1 MMCLL
6 AMNLGFPEMVFLVL
20 MAFMLF
26 GPKRLPEIARQL
38 GKFVA
43 EFKKASNHFQGQIHE
58 EIRKLE
64 LDDVNPVK
72 HIQPE
77 IATLKD
83 LKELKALKDDEDLSL
98 TGALN
103 RLTDRIKNSV
113 PQDYD
118 A

>member
-1 MMCLL
+1 MCLL
-6 AMNLGFPEMVFLVL
+6 LMNLGFPEMVFLVL

-43 EFKKASNHFQGQIHE
+43 EFKKASNQFQGQIHE

-64 LDDVNPVK
+64 LDDVNPIK

-77 IATLKD
+77 IAK
-83 LKELKALKDDEDLSL
+83 LKDDEDLSL

>member
-1 MMCLL
+1 
-6 AMNLGFPEMVFLVL
+6 MNIGFPEMILLVVL
-20 MAFMLF
+20 ALILF
-26 GPKRLPEIARQL
+26 GPKKLPEIARTV

-43 EFKKASNHFQGQIHE
+43 EFKKASNEFQGQIHE

-64 LDDVNPVK
+64 LEEADPTK
-72 HIQPE
+72 HIGE
-77 IATLKD
+77 EVAKL
-83 LKELKALKDDEDLSL
+83 ASDEDLSI

-103 RLTDRIKNSV
+103 RLTERIKNNV

>member
-6 AMNLGFPEMVFLVL
+6 VMNLGFPEMVFLTL

-38 GKFVA
+38 GTFVA
-43 EFKKASNHFQGQIHE
+43 EFKKASNHFQGQIQD

-64 LDDVNPVK
+64 LDEVNPVK

-77 IATLKD
+77 ISALKD
-83 LKELKALKDDEDLSL
+83 LKELKDDEDLSL

>member
-1 MMCLL
+1 
-6 AMNLGFPEMVFLVL
+6 MNLGFPEMVFLVIL
-20 MAFMLF
+20 AFMLF

-43 EFKKASNHFQGQIHE
+43 EFKKASNSFQSQIHQ

-64 LDDVNPVK
+64 LDEVDPRK

-77 IATLKD
+77 IAKLTQ
-83 LKELKALKDDEDLSL
+83 DEDLSL
-98 TGALN
+98 SGALN
-103 RLTDRIKNSV
+103 KLTERIKNTV
-113 PQDYD
+113 PQDFD

>member
-1 MMCLL
+1 MCLL
-6 AMNLGFPEMVFLVL
+6 TMNLGFSEMIFLGL
-20 MAFMLF
+20 LAFMLF

-38 GKFVA
+38 GKLVA
-43 EFKKASNHFQGQIHE
+43 EFKKASNQFQGQIHE

-64 LDDVNPVK
+64 LEEANPAK
-72 HIQPE
+72 HIEPE
-77 IATLKD
+77 LAK
-83 LKELKALKDDEDLSL
+83 LKDDEDLSL

>member
-1 MMCLL
+1 
-6 AMNLGFPEMVFLVL
+6 
-20 MAFMLF
+20 
-26 GPKRLPEIARQL
+26 
-38 GKFVA
+38 VA
-43 EFKKASNHFQGQIHE
+43 EFKKASNQFQGQIHE

-64 LDDVNPVK
+64 LDEVNPMK

-77 IATLKD
+77 ITK
-83 LKELKALKDDEDLSL
+83 LKDDEDLSL

-103 RLTDRIKNSV
+103 RLTERIKNSV

>member
-1 MMCLL
+1 
-6 AMNLGFPEMVFLVL
+6 MNLGFPEMVFLVIL
-20 MAFMLF
+20 AFMLF

-43 EFKKASNHFQGQIHE
+43 EFKKASNDFQSQIHQ

-64 LDDVNPVK
+64 LDEADPRK
-72 HIQPE
+72 HLEPE
-77 IATLKD
+77 MAKLSQ
-83 LKELKALKDDEDLSL
+83 DEDLSL

-103 RLTDRIKNSV
+103 RLTDRIKNTV

>member
-1 MMCLL
+1 MCLL
-6 AMNLGFPEMVFLVL
+6 LMNLGFSEMIFLGL
-20 MAFMLF
+20 LAFMLF
-26 GPKRLPEIARQL
+26 GPKRLPEIARTL
-38 GKFVA
+38 GKLVA
-43 EFKKASNHFQGQIHE
+43 EFKKASNQFQGQIHD

-64 LDDVNPVK
+64 LDEVNPAK
-72 HIQPE
+72 HLEPE
-77 IATLKD
+77 LAK
-83 LKELKALKDDEDLSL
+83 LKDDEDLSL

>member
-1 MMCLL
+1 
-6 AMNLGFPEMVFLVL
+6 MNLGFTEMVFLVIL
-20 MAFMLF
+20 AFLLF

-43 EFKKASNHFQGQIHE
+43 EFKKASNDFQSQIHQ

-64 LDDVNPVK
+64 LEDADPRK
-72 HIQPE
+72 HLEAVVPKLPSE
-77 IATLKD
+77 
-83 LKELKALKDDEDLSL
+83 EDLSL
-98 TGALN
+98 SGALN
-103 RLTDRIKNSV
+103 RLTERIKNTI

>member
-1 MMCLL
+1 
-6 AMNLGFPEMVFLVL
+6 MVFLVIL
-20 MAFMLF
+20 AFMLF

-43 EFKKASNHFQGQIHE
+43 EFKKASNDFQSQIHQ

-64 LDDVNPVK
+64 LDEVDPRK
-72 HIQPE
+72 HLEPE
-77 IATLKD
+77 MAKLSQ
-83 LKELKALKDDEDLSL
+83 DEDLSL
-98 TGALN
+98 SGALN
-103 RLTDRIKNSV
+103 RLTDRIKNTI

>member
-1 MMCLL
+1 
-6 AMNLGFPEMVFLVL
+6 MNLGFTEMVFLVIL
-20 MAFMLF
+20 AFLLF

-43 EFKKASNHFQGQIHE
+43 EFKKASNDFQSQIHQ

-64 LDDVNPVK
+64 LEDVDPRKHLEPVLSK
-72 HIQPE
+72 IPSE
-77 IATLKD
+77 
-83 LKELKALKDDEDLSL
+83 EDLSL
-98 TGALN
+98 SGALN
-103 RLTDRIKNSV
+103 RLTERIKNTV

>member
-1 MMCLL
+1 
-6 AMNLGFPEMVFLVL
+6 MNLGFPEMVFLVIL
-20 MAFMLF
+20 AFMLF

-43 EFKKASNHFQGQIHE
+43 EFKKASNDFQSQIHQ

-64 LDDVNPVK
+64 LDDVDPRK
-72 HIQPE
+72 HLEPE
-77 IATLKD
+77 VAKLSQ
-83 LKELKALKDDEDLSL
+83 DEDLSL

-103 RLTDRIKNSV
+103 RLTDRIKNTV

>member
-1 MMCLL
+1 
-6 AMNLGFPEMVFLVL
+6 MVFIVIL
-20 MAFMLF
+20 AFMLF

-43 EFKKASNHFQGQIHE
+43 EFKKASNQFQSQIHD

-64 LDDVNPVK
+64 LEEANPVK
-72 HIQPE
+72 HIEPE
-77 IATLKD
+77 LAK
-83 LKELKALKDDEDLSL
+83 LKEDEDLSL

-103 RLTDRIKNSV
+103 RLTERIKNTV

>member
-1 MMCLL
+1 MRYY
-6 AMNLGFPEMVFLVL
+6 VFTHYE
-20 MAFMLF
+20 
-26 GPKRLPEIARQL
+26 PRLPRNGVSGPDCFHAFWTQAASGNRAPV
-38 GKFVA
+38 GKVCG
-43 EFKKASNHFQGQIHE
+43 EFKKASNQFQGQIHD

-64 LDDVNPVK
+64 LEEVNPVK

-77 IATLKD
+77 IAK
-83 LKELKALKDDEDLSL
+83 LKDDEDLSL

-103 RLTDRIKNSV
+103 RLTERIKNSV

>member
-1 MMCLL
+1 
-6 AMNLGFPEMVFLVL
+6 MNLGFTEMVFLVIL
-20 MAFMLF
+20 AFMLF

-43 EFKKASNHFQGQIHE
+43 EFKKASNDFQSQIHQ

-64 LDDVNPVK
+64 LEDVDPRK
-72 HIQPE
+72 HLE
-77 IATLKD
+77 A
-83 LKELKALKDDEDLSL
+83 ALPKLPSEEDLSL
-98 TGALN
+98 SGALN
-103 RLTDRIKNSV
+103 RLTERIKNTV

>member
-1 MMCLL
+1 
-6 AMNLGFPEMVFLVL
+6 MVFLVIL
-20 MAFMLF
+20 AFMLF

-43 EFKKASNHFQGQIHE
+43 EFKKASNDFQSQIHQ

-64 LDDVNPVK
+64 LDDADPRK
-72 HIQPE
+72 HLEPE
-77 IATLKD
+77 VAKLSQ
-83 LKELKALKDDEDLSL
+83 DEDLSL

-103 RLTDRIKNSV
+103 RLTDRIKNTI

>member
-1 MMCLL
+1 
-6 AMNLGFPEMVFLVL
+6 MNLGFPEMVFLVIL
-20 MAFMLF
+20 AFMLF

-43 EFKKASNHFQGQIHE
+43 EFKRASNDFQSQIHQ

-64 LDDVNPVK
+64 LDEVDPRK
-72 HIQPE
+72 HIEPE
-77 IATLKD
+77 IAKIQG
-83 LKELKALKDDEDLSL
+83 DEDLSL
-98 TGALN
+98 SGALN
-103 RLTDRIKNSV
+103 RLTERIKNTV

>member
-1 MMCLL
+1 
-6 AMNLGFPEMVFLVL
+6 MNLGFPEMIFLVL
-20 MAFMLF
+20 LAFMLF

-43 EFKKASNHFQGQIHE
+43 EFKKASNDFQGQIHE
-58 EIRKLE
+58 EIRKLDLE
-64 LDDVNPVK
+64 DANPAK
-72 HIQPE
+72 HLEPE
-77 IATLKD
+77 IAK
-83 LKELKALKDDEDLSL
+83 LKDDEDLSL

>member
-1 MMCLL
+1 
-6 AMNLGFPEMVFLVL
+6 MNLGFTEMVFLVL
-20 MAFMLF
+20 LAFMLF
-26 GPKRLPEIARQL
+26 GPKRLQEIARKL
-38 GKFVA
+38 GKLVA
-43 EFKKASNHFQGQIHE
+43 EFKKASNHFQGQIHD

-64 LDDVNPVK
+64 LEDVNPVK
-72 HIQPE
+72 HLEPE
-77 IATLKD
+77 LAK
-83 LKELKALKDDEDLSL
+83 LKDDEDLSL

>member
-1 MMCLL
+1 MCLL
-6 AMNLGFPEMVFLVL
+6 TMNLGFPEMVFLVL
-20 MAFMLF
+20 IAFMLF

-38 GKFVA
+38 GKCVA
-43 EFKKASNHFQGQIHE
+43 EFKKASNQ
-58 EIRKLE
+58 
-64 LDDVNPVK
+64 

-77 IATLKD
+77 IAK
-83 LKELKALKDDEDLSL
+83 LKDDEDLSL

-103 RLTDRIKNSV
+103 RLTERIKNSV